1 MFADMNPALRRQ
13 AMLLILVAALGY
25 FVDIY
30 DLLLFSMVRAPS
42 LVSLGVAPDQLLG
55 QGVRLLDMQMGGLL
69 LGGILWG
76 VLGDKKG
83 RLSVLFGS
91 ILLYSL
97 ANLCNG
103 LVTTVGQYAMLRLLA
118 GMGLA
123 GELGAG
129 ITLVAEVM
137 PKQSR
142 GWGTSIV
149 ATVGIL
155 GAVVGYGVAGST
167 DWRHAYFIGGG
178 LGLLLLLLRLGV
190 AESGLF
196 KKMAT
201 ANHKRGDF
209 FMLFRDAGRLF
220 KYLRVIAIGLP
231 LWYLVG
237 ILITFSP
244 EFGKDFGFSA
254 LPSAGKAVALCYVGL
269 AAGDLGSG
277 MLSQWLRSR
286 KRAVALFLLAE
297 VVGVAL
303 YFTVGRSSLRDFYAC
318 CLVLGLA
325 GGYWALFITIGAEQ
339 FGTNIRS
346 TVATTVPNMVRGAV
360 VPMSLAFAAMQALPL
375 GLNPSVSALVVA
387 VPVFGLALWG
397 LLGLEETFHKDL
409 DYVER
414 T

>member
-1 MFADMNPALRRQ
+1 MFSDLSPTLRRQ
-13 AMLLILVAALGY
+13 ALLVILVAALGY

-30 DLLLFSMVRAPS
+30 DLLLFSMVRLPS
-42 LVSLGVAPDQLLG
+42 LTSLGVAPADLLG

-91 ILLYSL
+91 IILYSL

-103 LVTTVGQYAMLRLLA
+103 MVSTVGQYALCRLLA
-118 GMGLA
+118 GVGLA

-129 ITLVAEVM
+129 ITLVAEIM
-137 PKQSR
+137 PRQSR

-155 GAVVGYGVAGST
+155 GAVVGYAVAGST

-190 AESGLF
+190 VESGMF
-196 KKMAT
+196 KRT
-201 ANHKRGDF
+201 AAAHPNRGDF
-209 FMLFRDAGRLF
+209 FMLFRDAGRFL

-244 EFGKDFGFSA
+244 EFGKAFGFA
-254 LPSAGKAVALCYVGL
+254 APPSAGKAVALCYAGL

-286 KRAVALFLLAE
+286 RRAVALFMVAQAAA
-297 VVGVAL
+297 VAL
-303 YFTVGRSSLRDFYAC
+303 YFTLGRTSLPDFYAC
-318 CLVLGLA
+318 CVVLGLS
-325 GGYWALFITIGAEQ
+325 GGYWALFVTIGAEQ
-339 FGTNIRS
+339 FGTNIRA

-360 VPMSLAFAAMQALPL
+360 VPMSLAFAALQGPAL
-375 GLNPSVSALVVA
+375 GLSTCESALAVA
-387 VPVFGLALWG
+387 ALVFALAWWGLA
-397 LLGLEETFHKDL
+397 GLEETFHKDL
-409 DYVER
+409 DYVEH

>member
-1 MFADMNPALRRQ
+1 MFADLSPALRRQ

-30 DLLLFSMVRAPS
+30 DLLLFSMVRMPS
-42 LVSLGVAPDQLLG
+42 LTGLGVPPDQLMSR
-55 QGVRLLDMQMGGLL
+55 GVLLLNMQMGGLL
-69 LGGILWG
+69 IGGILWG

-91 ILLYSL
+91 IILYSL
-97 ANLCNG
+97 ANLGNG
-103 LVTTVGQYAMLRLLA
+103 LVTGVGQYAVLRLLA
-118 GMGLA
+118 GVGLA

-137 PKQSR
+137 PRQSR

-149 ATVGIL
+149 AAVGIL
-155 GAVVGYGVAGST
+155 GAVVGYGVAGMT

-178 LGLLLLLLRLGV
+178 LGILLLLLRLGV

-196 KKMAT
+196 KRMA
-201 ANHKRGDF
+201 AASHKRGDF
-209 FMLFRDAGRLF
+209 FMLFRDAGRFL

-237 ILITFSP
+237 ILMTFSP
-244 EFGKDFGFSA
+244 EFGKAFGFTV
-254 LPSAGKAVALCYVGL
+254 LPSAGRAVALCYAGL
-269 AAGDLGSG
+269 AAGDFGSG

-286 KRAVALFLLAE
+286 KRAVALFMLVQAL
-297 VVGVAL
+297 GVAL
-303 YFTVGRSSLRDFYAC
+303 YFTLGSGSLAAFYGC
-318 CLVLGLA
+318 CVLLGLG
-325 GGYWALFITIGAEQ
+325 GGYWALFVTIGAEQ

-360 VPMSLAFAAMQALPL
+360 VPMTLAFSALQGASLALSAPAAALAVGGVVFA
-375 GLNPSVSALVVA
+375 
-387 VPVFGLALWG
+387 LALWG
-397 LLGLEETFHKDL
+397 LAGLEETFHKDL
-409 DYVER
+409 DYFEP

>member
-1 MFADMNPALRRQ
+1 MFADLSPALRRQ
-13 AMLLILVAALGY
+13 ALLLILVAALGY

-30 DLLLFSMVRAPS
+30 DLLLFSMVRVPS
-42 LVSLGVAPDQLLG
+42 LISLGVPADQLLS
-55 QGVRLLDMQMGGLL
+55 QGVHLLNMQMGGLL

-91 ILLYSL
+91 IILYSL
-97 ANLCNG
+97 ANLGNG
-103 LVTTVGQYAMLRLLA
+103 LVTTVGQYAVLRLLA
-118 GMGLA
+118 GVGLA

-167 DWRHAYFIGGG
+167 DWRHAFFIGGG

-196 KKMAT
+196 KRMAVGPV
-201 ANHKRGDF
+201 KRGNF
-209 FMLFRDAGRLF
+209 FMLFTDAGRLL
-220 KYLRVIAIGLP
+220 KYLRIIAIGLP

-237 ILITFSP
+237 ILMTFSP
-244 EFGKDFGFSA
+244 EIGKAFGFPV
-254 LPSAGKAVALCYVGL
+254 LPSPGKAVALCYTGL
-269 AAGDLGSG
+269 AVGDLGSG
-277 MLSQWLRSR
+277 MLSQWMRSR
-286 KRAVALFLLAE
+286 KRAVALFILAQG
-297 VVGVAL
+297 VGVAL
-303 YFTVGRSSLRDFYAC
+303 YFTLGRVSLADFYAC
-318 CLVLGLA
+318 CVLLGLA

-360 VPMSLAFAAMQALPL
+360 VPMTLAFAWLQGAML
-375 GLNPSVSALVVA
+375 GLSSPAAALAVAALVFV
-387 VPVFGLALWG
+387 LALWG
-397 LLGLEETFHKDL
+397 LAGLEETFHKDL
-409 DYVER
+409 DYFEP

>member
-1 MFADMNPALRRQ
+1 QAL
-13 AMLLILVAALGY
+13 LVILVAALGY

-30 DLLLFSMVRAPS
+30 DLLLFSMVRTPS
-42 LVSLGVAPDQLLG
+42 LVSLGVPTDQLLA
-55 QGVRLLDMQMGGLL
+55 QGVRLFDMQMGGLL

-76 VLGDKKG
+76 MLGDKKG

-91 ILLYSL
+91 IILYSL
-97 ANLCNG
+97 ANLANG
-103 LVTTVGQYAMLRLLA
+103 MVGGLGQYAFCRLLA
-118 GMGLA
+118 GIGLA

-129 ITLVAEVM
+129 ITLVAEIM

-155 GAVVGYGVAGST
+155 GAVVGYAVAGST

-178 LGLLLLLLRLGV
+178 LGIALLLLRLGV
-190 AESGLF
+190 VESGMF
-196 KKMAT
+196 KRT
-201 ANHKRGDF
+201 AASHPNRGDF
-209 FMLFRDAGRLF
+209 FMLFRDIGRFL

-237 ILITFSP
+237 ILMTFSP
-244 EFGKDFGFSA
+244 ELGKSFGFPV
-254 LPSAGKAVALCYVGL
+254 LPSAGKAVAMCYAGL

-286 KRAVALFLLAE
+286 KRAVALFMLAQGI
-297 VVGVAL
+297 GVLL
-303 YFTVGRSSLRDFYAC
+303 YFTLGRVSLSAFYAC
-318 CLVLGLA
+318 CVLSGLGA
-325 GGYWALFITIGAEQ
+325 GYWALFVTIGAEQ
-339 FGTNIRS
+339 FGTNIRA

-360 VPMSLAFAAMQALPL
+360 VPMSLAFAALQGPAL
-375 GLNPSVSALVVA
+375 GLSATGSALA
-387 VPVFGLALWG
+387 VGVLVFALALWG
-397 LLGLEETFHKDL
+397 LAGLEETFHKDL